1 MNSLLGNYCH
11 VSNQVNAYTDEPTDA
26 PLEGVFD
33 DCSPLKDIYQA
44 LMFKREVTFQAAW
57 NFEPT
62 TYTAFDILLDRINE
76 NADTTDLAASI
87 FAAALFNEKKGQIA
101 TDLAQDSDF
110 EAWVFDFFKYLQNE
124 KPAPF
129 TKPNLEFLNLRGD
142 A

>member
-11 VSNQVNAYTDEPTDA
+11 VSSQINAYTDEPNDA
-26 PLEGVFD
+26 PLDGVFD
-33 DCSPLKDIYQA
+33 DCSPLKDIYAA

-57 NFEPT
+57 HFEPT

-87 FAAALFNEKKGQIA
+87 FAAALFNENKGETA
-101 TDLAQDSDF
+101 TDLAQASDF
-110 EAWVFDFFKYLQNE
+110 EAWVYDFFKYLQNE

>member
-11 VSNQVNAYTDEPTDA
+11 VSNQVNAYTDEPNDA
-26 PLEGVFD
+26 PLDGVFD
-33 DCSPLKDIYQA
+33 DCSPLKDIYAA
-44 LMFKREVTFQAAW
+44 LMFKREVTFQAGW
-57 NFEPT
+57 HFEPT

-87 FAAALFNEKKGQIA
+87 FAAALFNENKGQSA
-101 TDLAQDSDF
+101 TDLAQASDF
-110 EAWVFDFFKYLQNE
+110 EAWVFDFFKYLQNS

-142 A
+142 V

>member
-1 MNSLLGNYCH
+1 MNSLTHCH
-11 VSNQVNAYTDEPTDA
+11 VTAQINAYTDDYDA
-26 PLEGVFD
+26 PVDGVFD
-33 DCSPLKDIYQA
+33 ECSPLADIYKK
-44 LMFKREVTFQAAW
+44 LMIDREVTFQAGW
-57 NFEPT
+57 NHDAT

-76 NADTTDLAASI
+76 NASATDLAASI

>member
-11 VSNQVNAYTDEPTDA
+11 VSNQVNAYTDEPNDT
-26 PLEGVFD
+26 PLDGVFD
-33 DCSPLKDIYQA
+33 DCSPLKDIYAA
-44 LMFKREVTFQAAW
+44 LMFKRKVTFQAGW
-57 NFEPT
+57 NYEPT

-87 FAAALFNEKKGQIA
+87 FAAALFNENKGEIA
-101 TDLAQDSDF
+101 TDLAQASDF
-110 EAWVFDFFKYLQNE
+110 EAWVYDFFKYLQNS

-129 TKPNLEFLNLRGD
+129 TKPNLEFLNVRG

>member
-11 VSNQVNAYTDEPTDA
+11 VSNQINVYTDEPNDTPVD
-26 PLEGVFD
+26 GVFD
-33 DCSPLKDIYQA
+33 DCSPLKDIYEA

-57 NFEPT
+57 NFDPT

-110 EAWVFDFFKYLQNE
+110 EAWVYDFFKYLQNS

-129 TKPNLEFLNLRGD
+129 TKPNLEFLNLRG

>member
-1 MNSLLGNYCH
+1 MNLLTNYCH
-11 VSNQVNAYTDEPTDA
+11 VNNQVNAYTDEPNDTPVDS
-26 PLEGVFD
+26 VFD
-33 DCSPLKDIYQA
+33 DCSPLKDIYEA
-44 LMFKREVTFQAAW
+44 LMVDREVTFQAGW
-57 NFEPT
+57 HYEPT

-87 FAAALFNEKKGQIA
+87 FAAALFNENKGEIA
-101 TDLAQDSDF
+101 TDLAQASDF
-110 EAWVFDFFKYLQNE
+110 EAWVYDFFKYLQNS